1 MNKLLSIALVAIL
14 TAMAAGCD
22 SGLKW
27 NVNGSIEGADSKTM
41 ILQASDNG
49 RWYTLDSITTDKS
62 GNFKYSHDPIGYPD
76 IFRLVLDGKSIYFPI
91 DSVETVNI
99 TSTADA
105 FDSDYELSGSTAAEM
120 LMAVDN
126 RIRNSAS
133 VNGKT
138 SVANDSVLK
147 RELAGML
154 LGDPAGIVSYYI
166 ICKKVNGQY
175 LFDPANPRDNR
186 IVGAVANAFDQFR
199 PNDPRTRYLR
209 QVFLAN
215 RQLVS
220 PAGIDTMLVNEI
232 KLFDITLTDNK
243 GKPHNLEEV
252 TKNNKVVVLNFTIYS
267 AEGSPAFNL
276 DLAKVYEKRHN
287 QGLEIYQV
295 AVDNDEFQW
304 KQSARNLPWI
314 TVYNPPSTGS
324 QILLN
329 YNVSTLPSTYIIA
342 NGELVER
349 VDDITKL
356 DSAVAPYL

>member
-166 ICKKVNGQY
+166 ICKKVNGQ
-175 LFDPANPRDNR
+175 
-186 IVGAVANAFDQFR
+186 
-199 PNDPRTRYLR
+199 
-209 QVFLAN
+209 
-215 RQLVS
+215 
-220 PAGIDTMLVNEI
+220 
-232 KLFDITLTDNK
+232 
-243 GKPHNLEEV
+243 
-252 TKNNKVVVLNFTIYS
+252 
-267 AEGSPAFNL
+267 
-276 DLAKVYEKRHN
+276 
-287 QGLEIYQV
+287 
-295 AVDNDEFQW
+295 
-304 KQSARNLPWI
+304 
-314 TVYNPPSTGS
+314 
-324 QILLN
+324 
-329 YNVSTLPSTYIIA
+329 
-342 NGELVER
+342 
-349 VDDITKL
+349 
-356 DSAVAPYL
+356 